1 MDEAPGDGGFEVD
14 ALFADDDAGDEVRKR
29 NKVTAGYQRFR

>member
-14 ALFADDDAGDEVRKR
+14 ALFADDGAADYVREEEVVRR
-29 NKVTAGYQRFR
+29 